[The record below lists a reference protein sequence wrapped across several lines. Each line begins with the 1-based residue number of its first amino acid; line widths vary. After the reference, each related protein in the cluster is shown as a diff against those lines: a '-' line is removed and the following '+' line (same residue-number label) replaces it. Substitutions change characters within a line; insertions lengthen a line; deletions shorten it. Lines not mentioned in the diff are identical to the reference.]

1 LLTAFPRTKR
11 HETWLRGA
19 WPTDPNGVA
28 QFTSKFH
35 LQFSAHYQHP
45 PYPQRSSQ
53 ATTQAEQSMS
63 TLKSFPVGQPS
74 LMAPL
79 SPESYCTRAN
89 SSSKMI
95 LMCRSTRSVWFYRS
109 PLRLLPKCHLKI
121 YGIQMHPYTM
131 NPIMNTRGR
140 TRNWHDGL
148 NIFADSQGPEGKYD
162 PVFKMHLL
170 GGIINQGLIGY
181 ITMVGARAIS

>member
-1 LLTAFPRTKR
+1 MLVLTHARILPGHPVPAPDLLDEQPQVSGKRAGLLTAFPRTKR

-63 TLKSFPVGQPS
+63 TLRSFPVGQPF

-79 SPESYCTRAN
+79 SPASYCTRGN

-109 PLRLLPKCHLKI
+109 PLRLLPKC
-121 YGIQMHPYTM
+121 T
-131 NPIMNTRGR
+131 
-140 TRNWHDGL
+140 
-148 NIFADSQGPEGKYD
+148 
-162 PVFKMHLL
+162 
-170 GGIINQGLIGY
+170 
-181 ITMVGARAIS
+181 